1 LRAYFGLDDHNIS
14 EETQTRGRETSRR
27 PRLELDEFFET
38 LGQQDRT
45 GFSADPFT
53 SLARAFGDMG
63 DGSSRSMVIDNLVET
78 LLNEAGSGKK
88 VHGVPDGF
96 LDTLER
102 VSKKKLKESDS
113 CVICG
118 MRFLDG
124 EFFFFWWWWGMEI
137 NDASYRSV
145 SACGEVALSYVGFCL
160 FSPCPFCLIWL
171 LVDLFDFI
179 WINTWS
185 LMCSFSFVMQCTYF

>member
-1 LRAYFGLDDHNIS
+1 MASYEDDHNIS

-118 MRFLDG
+118 MRFLDDPYPLVVRLPCHTAHIFDLECIAPWLKLHTTCPLDRKDLLKKPTPPPPPPGDDHEG
-124 EFFFFWWWWGMEI
+124 EWDEYYG
-137 NDASYRSV
+137 
-145 SACGEVALSYVGFCL
+145 
-160 FSPCPFCLIWL
+160 
-171 LVDLFDFI
+171 
-179 WINTWS
+179 
-185 LMCSFSFVMQCTYF
+185 